1 MRTEE
6 KLQKQCWQETYA
18 RNHVTANLEETMIS
32 IEGPKA
38 ASTMMVRFKLHVKV
52 SGLIEVGA

>member
-1 MRTEE
+1 M
-6 KLQKQCWQETYA
+6 QKQCWQETYA

-38 ASTMMVRFKLHVKV
+38 ASTMRVRFNMHVKV

>member
-1 MRTEE
+1 M
-6 KLQKQCWQETYA
+6 QKQCWQETYA
-18 RNHVTANLEETMIS
+18 RNHVTAILEETMIS

-38 ASTMMVRFKLHVKV
+38 STMRVRFSMHVKV

>member
-1 MRTEE
+1 M
-6 KLQKQCWQETYA
+6 QKQCWQETHA

-38 ASTMMVRFKLHVKV
+38 ASTMRVRFSMHVKV